1 VGTKE
6 RLNRHESNLVELR
19 VKLIKTLGVDA
30 VDVVMR
36 RAITEV
42 ANSYPA
48 LSLITCCDEDVIF
61 DGTEAAFASGNED
74 QIDAA
79 FEALNS
85 VMLLIIARILGR
97 EIASRLAEG
106 VAVQQLMKG
115 IPRGGP

>member
-1 VGTKE
+1 MGTKE
-6 RLNRHESNLVELR
+6 RLSRHESNLVELR
-19 VKLIKTLGVDA
+19 LKLIKTLGVDA

-36 RAITEV
+36 RAIAEV
-42 ANSYPA
+42 AYSYPA
-48 LSLITCCDEDVIF
+48 LSLITCADENVIF
-61 DGTEAAFASGNED
+61 DGTEAAFANGDDD

-79 FEALNS
+79 FEALNG

-106 VAVQQLMKG
+106 VAAQQLMKG